1 MEGKFIQRIVR
12 EAEKLLSRDF
22 TVYIKGIEGDLVTDV
37 DYLVERFLIEKIQ
50 AEYPDFA
57 IISEEFNADTAMT
70 ENCFII
76 DPIDGTKNFA
86 NGLPL
91 WGIQVA
97 CRKNGETIAS
107 VIDLP
112 ALKEFYF
119 ANESGAYLNGEKI
132 SVREVPILNV
142 FYAVIGGD
150 VIEAATRMQKYGSTH
165 RVFGA
170 ACVAFAF
177 LAAGRMHGVSF
188 RAENP
193 WDFEPGLF
201 LAKQAGAAVKSE
213 PGFHAA
219 AMNEEFL
226 RILEDETRR

>member
-1 MEGKFIQRIVR
+1 MEGEFIQRIVR
-12 EAEKLLSRDF
+12 EAEELLSRDF
-22 TVYIKGIEGDLVTDV
+22 AVYTKGSEGDLVTDV

-57 IISEEFNADTAMT
+57 IISEEFNPDTAMT

-97 CRKNGETIAS
+97 CRKNGETISS

-132 SVREVPILNV
+132 SVREVPVLNA

-150 VIEAATRMQKYGSTH
+150 QNAEIRVNSSGIWGSLCG
-165 RVFGA
+165 F
-170 ACVAFAF
+170 CVSG
-177 LAAGRMHGVSF
+177 GR
-188 RAENP
+188 ENAWGEFSSRKP
-193 WDFEPGLF
+193 LGL
-201 LAKQAGAAVKSE
+201 
-213 PGFHAA
+213 
-219 AMNEEFL
+219 
-226 RILEDETRR
+226 

>member
-1 MEGKFIQRIVR
+1 MEGEFIQRIVR

-22 TVYIKGIEGDLVTDV
+22 AVYAKGSGGDLVTDA
-37 DYLVERFLIEKIQ
+37 DYLVERFLIEKIH

-57 IISEEFNADTAMT
+57 IISEEFNPDTKLSD
-70 ENCFII
+70 NCFII

-91 WGIQVA
+91 WGIQMA

-119 ANESGAYLNGEKI
+119 ADKSGVYLNGEKI
-132 SVREVPILNV
+132 SVREVSILNA

-170 ACVAFAF
+170 ASVAFAF
-177 LAAGRMHGVSF
+177 LATGRMHGVSF

-201 LAKQAGAAVKSE
+201 LAKQAGAVVKSE

-226 RILEDETRR
+226 EILKNETR

>member
-1 MEGKFIQRIVR
+1 MEGEFIKRIVR
-12 EAEKLLSRDF
+12 EAEKLLARDF
-22 TVYIKGIEGDLVTDV
+22 AVYAKGREGDLVTDI
-37 DYLVERFLIEKIQ
+37 DYLVERFLIERIR

-57 IISEEFNADTAMT
+57 IISEEFNADAKLS

-97 CRKNGETIAS
+97 CRKNGETVAS

-119 ANESGAYLNGEKI
+119 ADESGAYLNGEKI
-132 SVREVPILNV
+132 SVREVPILNA
-142 FYAVIGGD
+142 FYAAIGGD

-201 LAKQAGAAVKSE
+201 LAKQAGAVVKSE

-219 AMNEEFL
+219 AMNVEFL
-226 RILEDETRR
+226 KILEDETRR

>member
-1 MEGKFIQRIVR
+1 MEGKFIQRIIR
-12 EAEKLLSRDF
+12 EAEKFLSRDF
-22 TVYIKGIEGDLVTDV
+22 RVYAKGSKGDLVTDI

-50 AEYPDFA
+50 AEYPNFA
-57 IISEEFNADTAMT
+57 IISEEFNSNAAMS

-119 ANESGAYLNGEKI
+119 ADESGAYLNGEKI
-132 SVREVPILNV
+132 SVREVPILNA

-201 LAKQAGAAVKSE
+201 LAKQAGAVVKSE

-226 RILEDETRR
+226 EILENETRR

>member
-1 MEGKFIQRIVR
+1 MEVEFIKRIVR
-12 EAEKLLSRDF
+12 EAEKLLARDF
-22 TVYIKGIEGDLVTDV
+22 AVYTKGREGDLVTDI
-37 DYLVERFLIEKIQ
+37 DYLVERFLIERIR

-57 IISEEFNADTAMT
+57 IISEEFNADT
-70 ENCFII
+70 ELSDNCFII

-97 CRKNGETIAS
+97 CRKNGETIVS
-107 VIDLP
+107 VISMP

-119 ANESGAYLNGEKI
+119 ADEGGAYLNGEKI
-132 SVREVPILNV
+132 SVREVSVLNA

-219 AMNEEFL
+219 AMNGKFL
-226 RILEDETRR
+226 EILEDVR

>member
-1 MEGKFIQRIVR
+1 MEGEFIQCIVR
-12 EAEKLLSRDF
+12 EAEKLLSQDF
-22 TVYIKGIEGDLVTDV
+22 AVYAKGSEGDLVTDT
-37 DYLVERFLIEKIQ
+37 DYLVERFLTEKIQ

-57 IISEEFNADTAMT
+57 IISEEFNPDTAMT

-112 ALKEFYF
+112 ALNEFYF
-119 ANESGAYLNGEKI
+119 ADESGAYLNGEKF
-132 SVREVPILNV
+132 SVREVPILNA

-201 LAKQAGAAVKSE
+201 LAKQAGAVVKSE
-213 PGFHAA
+213 PGFHAS

-226 RILEDETRR
+226 EILEDETRR

>member
-1 MEGKFIQRIVR
+1 MEGEFIKSIVR
-12 EAEKLLSRDF
+12 EAEELLSRDF
-22 TVYIKGIEGDLVTDV
+22 AVYVKGPEGDLVTDA

-57 IISEEFNADTAMT
+57 IISEEFNPNTAT
-70 ENCFII
+70 NENCFII

-91 WGIQVA
+91 WGIQMA

-119 ANESGAYLNGEKI
+119 ADKSGAYLNGEKI
-132 SVREVPILNV
+132 SVHEVPILNA

-165 RVFGA
+165 R
-170 ACVAFAF
+170 
-177 LAAGRMHGVSF
+177 
-188 RAENP
+188 AENP

-201 LAKQAGAAVKSE
+201 LAKQAGAVVKSE

-226 RILEDETRR
+226 EILENETRR

>member
-1 MEGKFIQRIVR
+1 MEGEFIQRIVR
-12 EAEKLLSRDF
+12 EAEELLSRDF
-22 TVYIKGIEGDLVTDV
+22 TVYTKGSEGDLVTDA

-57 IISEEFNADTAMT
+57 IISEEFNPDTVMT

-91 WGIQVA
+91 WGVQVA
-97 CRKNGETIAS
+97 CRKNGGTIAS
-107 VIDLP
+107 VINLP

-132 SVREVPILNV
+132 SVREVPVLNA

-150 VIEAATRMQKYGSTH
+150 VIEAATKMQKCGSTH

-201 LAKQAGAAVKSE
+201 LAKQAGAVVKSE

-226 RILEDETRR
+226 EILKNETR

>member
-1 MEGKFIQRIVR
+1 MEGEFIKRIVR
-12 EAEKLLSRDF
+12 EAEKLLARDF
-22 TVYIKGIEGDLVTDV
+22 AVYAKGSEGDLVTDA

-57 IISEEFNADTAMT
+57 IISEEFNPDAKLS

-97 CRKNGETIAS
+97 CRKNGETVAS

-119 ANESGAYLNGEKI
+119 ADKSGACLNGEKI
-132 SVREVPILNV
+132 SVREVPILNA
-142 FYAVIGGD
+142 FYAAIGGD

-201 LAKQAGAAVKSE
+201 LAKQAGAVVKSE

-226 RILEDETRR
+226 EILKNETR

>member
-1 MEGKFIQRIVR
+1 MEGEFIQRIVR
-12 EAEKLLSRDF
+12 EAKELLSRDF
-22 TVYIKGIEGDLVTDV
+22 AVYTKGSEGDLVTDA

-57 IISEEFNADTAMT
+57 IISEEFNPDAAIS

-91 WGIQVA
+91 WGIQIA
-97 CRKNGETIAS
+97 CRKNGGTIAS
-107 VIDLP
+107 VISMP

-119 ANESGAYLNGEKI
+119 ADESGAYLNGEKI
-132 SVREVPILNV
+132 SVREVSILNA

-150 VIEAATRMQKYGSTH
+150 VIEAATKMQKYGSTH

-201 LAKQAGAAVKSE
+201 LAKQAGAVVKSE
-213 PGFHAA
+213 PDFHAA

-226 RILEDETRR
+226 EILKNETS

>member
-1 MEGKFIQRIVR
+1 MEGEFIQRIVR
-12 EAEKLLSRDF
+12 EAEELLSRDF
-22 TVYIKGIEGDLVTDV
+22 TVYTKGSEWDLVTDA

-57 IISEEFNADTAMT
+57 IISEEFNPDTKLSD
-70 ENCFII
+70 NCFII

-91 WGIQVA
+91 WGIQVD
-97 CRKNGETIAS
+97 CRKNGKTIAS

-119 ANESGAYLNGEKI
+119 TNKSGAYLNGETI
-132 SVREVPILNV
+132 SVREVPVLNA

-177 LAAGRMHGVSF
+177 LAAGRMHGMSF

-226 RILEDETRR
+226 EILKNETGC